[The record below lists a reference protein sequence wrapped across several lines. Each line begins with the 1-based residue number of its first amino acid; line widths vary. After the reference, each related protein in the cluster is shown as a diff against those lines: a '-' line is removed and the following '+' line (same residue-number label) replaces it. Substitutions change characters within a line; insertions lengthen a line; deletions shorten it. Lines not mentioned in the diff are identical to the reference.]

1 MILKASQRGGG
12 RELAL
17 HLMRTDENEHVY
29 VHELRGFTAA
39 DLEGAF
45 KEAHAI
51 SRGTRAKQFLFS
63 LSLNP
68 PPGEWVS
75 VEAFESAI
83 GNVERKL
90 GLDGQPRAVVFH
102 EKDGRRHAH
111 VVWSRIDAENMKA
124 INLPFFKTKLRDV
137 ARELFLEH
145 GWRMPRGFVN
155 SRERDPANFSLAEWQ
170 QAKRGGHDPKAIKQ
184 MFQELWASSDSGRAF
199 AAALQSRG
207 YLLAQGDRR
216 SHVAVD
222 YRGEVYAVARYA
234 GIKTKDVRA
243 RLGDEAQLPSV
254 DKAKAQ
260 HAKRM
265 TEMLR
270 RHIRIADDRR
280 KREAANLLQFR
291 GQVVDRQRDER
302 IRLENEHAARRTHE
316 AQERAGRYARGL
328 RGLWH
333 RITGKYAK
341 VREQNER
348 EALEAALRDRAER
361 DKLIHRQIDERR
373 VLHQQIKRKRQ
384 DHAEQVAELHR
395 DIASLDERAG
405 DQSPKLSESHKEKV
419 VRREQ
424 SPQISRRSRDDGP
437 SYEV

>member
-12 RELAL
+12 RQLAL
-17 HLMRTDENEHVY
+17 HLMRVDENEHVH
-29 VHELRGFTAA
+29 VHELRGFTAD

-68 PPGEWVS
+68 PPNERVS

-83 GNVERKL
+83 GDVEQKL
-90 GLDGQPRAVVFH
+90 GLNGQPRAVVFH

-145 GWRMPRGFVN
+145 GWQMPRGFVN
-155 SRERDPANFSLAEWQ
+155 SRERDPASFSLAEWQ
-170 QAKRGGHDPKAIKQ
+170 QAKRGGHDPKALKQ

-222 YRGEVYAVARYA
+222 YRGEVYAIARYT
-234 GIKTKDVRA
+234 GIKAKVVRA
-243 RLGDEAQLPSV
+243 RLGDDATFPSV
-254 DKAKAQ
+254 DEVRAR
-260 HAKRM
+260 HAERM

-270 RHIRIADDRR
+270 GHVRNAEERR
-280 KREAANLLQFR
+280 SREAANLLQFR
-291 GQVVDRQRDER
+291 KQVVDRQRAER
-302 IRLENEHAARRTHE
+302 LRLENGHGARQVRE
-316 AQERAGRYARGL
+316 AQERARRFARGL

-333 RITGKYAK
+333 RVTGRHAK
-341 VREQNER
+341 TREQNER
-348 EALEAALRDRAER
+348 EACEAFLRDRAER
-361 DKLIHRQIDERR
+361 DKLIHRQLDERR
-373 VLHQQIKRKRQ
+373 ALHQQIKQKRRE
-384 DHAEQVAELHR
+384 HAEQVAELHR
-395 DIASLDERAG
+395 DIATFREHKV
-405 DQSPKLSESHKEKV
+405 DQSRVLRESVQAKE
-419 VRREQ
+419 VRRELLPR
-424 SPQISRRSRDDGP
+424 SSRRSPDRGP
-437 SYEV
+437 SHEL

>member
-12 RELAL
+12 RQLAL
-17 HLMRTDENEHVY
+17 HLMRTDENEHVH
-29 VHELRGFTAA
+29 VHELRGFTAD

-68 PPGEWVS
+68 PPNERVS

-145 GWRMPRGFVN
+145 GWQMPRGFVN

-170 QAKRGGHDPKAIKQ
+170 QAKRGGHDPKALKQ
-184 MFQELWASSDSGRAF
+184 MFRELWASSDSGKAF

-234 GIKTKDVRA
+234 GIKTKDVRT
-243 RLGDEAQLPSV
+243 RLGDEAIFPSV
-254 DKAKAQ
+254 DEVKAQ
-260 HAKRM
+260 HAERM

-270 RHIRIADDRR
+270 RHVHNAEENRS
-280 KREAANLLQFR
+280 REAANLLQFR
-291 GQVVDRQRDER
+291 KQVVDRQRVER
-302 IRLENEHAARRTHE
+302 TQLEKDHGAREIREV
-316 AQERAGRYARGL
+316 QERAQRFARGL
-328 RGLWH
+328 RGFWH
-333 RITGKYAK
+333 RVTGRHAK
-341 VREQNER
+341 TRDQNER
-348 EALEAALRDRAER
+348 EARENSLRDRAEWNS
-361 DKLIHRQIDERR
+361 LVHRQLDERR
-373 VLHQQIKRKRQ
+373 ALHQKIKQKRRE
-384 DHAEQVAELHR
+384 HAEQVAELHR
-395 DIASLDERAG
+395 DIASFNERA
-405 DQSPKLSESHKEKV
+405 SNLSGESDGSGKEIARKEKLL
-419 VRREQ
+419 RDQGRC
-424 SPQISRRSRDDGP
+424 PDDGP
-437 SYEV
+437 SHEL